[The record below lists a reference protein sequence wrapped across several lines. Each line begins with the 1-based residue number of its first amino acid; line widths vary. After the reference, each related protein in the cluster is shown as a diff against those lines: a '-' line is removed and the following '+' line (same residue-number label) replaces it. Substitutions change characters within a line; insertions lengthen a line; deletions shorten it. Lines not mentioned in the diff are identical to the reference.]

1 MKRAVSFIV
10 ILVMIAAAIPAMAGG
25 GSFRDVSPLDWSCEY
40 IDYAVEHGYLKGVG
54 GGYFDPQGTT
64 TRAMVVTVLWRME
77 GSPDT
82 AYRADFKDVPANEW
96 YSVPVIWA
104 KDAGVVLGVSATS
117 FDPDGVI
124 TREQLATMFYRYSGF
139 KAYGVTGR
147 ADLDG
152 FRDKKSISDW
162 AGTALS
168 WAVCSGLVKGVTETT
183 VEPGSNAT
191 REQLAAILQR
201 FDTYRE
207 KAPTVIK
214 GETKGMPYAVLY
226 PEGFK
231 AGEKYPLL
239 VFLHGSGSVG
249 AGINEYLVSNS
260 FFTEIAKLDVSEYP
274 FSTLTPNLDDESGWI
289 SYYKTLISMITDIAS
304 TPEVDESRVYL
315 MGTSLGG
322 YGTWFLASKYPE
334 TFAAAVPI
342 CGGGEASLGA
352 KLVDVPIWA
361 FHGELDEAVPYE
373 DSVNIVNAIKEAGG
387 TDAKLTTFW
396 GVGHGNWDQ
405 VYSDPEV
412 YAWMLS
418 HSKPQG

>member
-1 MKRAVSFIV
+1 M
-10 ILVMIAAAIPAMAGG
+10 
-25 GSFRDVSPLDWSCEY
+25 
-40 IDYAVEHGYLKGVG
+40 
-54 GGYFDPQGTT
+54 
-64 TRAMVVTVLWRME
+64 
-77 GSPDT
+77 
-82 AYRADFKDVPANEW
+82 
-96 YSVPVIWA
+96 
-104 KDAGVVLGVSATS
+104 
-117 FDPDGVI
+117 
-124 TREQLATMFYRYSGF
+124 
-139 KAYGVTGR
+139 
-147 ADLDG
+147 
-152 FRDKKSISDW
+152 
-162 AGTALS
+162 
-168 WAVCSGLVKGVTETT
+168 
-183 VEPGSNAT
+183 EPGSNAT

-201 FDTYRE
+201 FDSYRE

-249 AGINEYLVSNS
+249 AGIDEYLTSNS

-274 FSTLTPNLDDESGWI
+274 FITLTPNLDDESGWI
-289 SYYKTLISMITDIAS
+289 SYYKTLIGMINDIAS

-322 YGTWFLASKYPE
+322 YGTWFLAAKYPE
-334 TFAAAVPI
+334 RFAAAVPI

-412 YAWMLS
+412 YAWMLL